1 VAVLNSS
8 LWHAGTVN
16 RSGARR
22 RVLHLTYTRRDLAQQ
37 LVQRDYL
44 TDALYDRLSPA
55 HRFLMDIEP
64 GAAESVAAP
73 RRSAGRAGAKSW
85 WN

>member
-1 VAVLNSS
+1 
-8 LWHAGTVN
+8 
-16 RSGARR
+16 
-22 RVLHLTYTRRDLAQQ
+22 VLHLTHTRRDLPQQ

-55 HRFLMDIEP
+55 HRFLMDVEP
-64 GAAESVAAP
+64 GASETAAIP